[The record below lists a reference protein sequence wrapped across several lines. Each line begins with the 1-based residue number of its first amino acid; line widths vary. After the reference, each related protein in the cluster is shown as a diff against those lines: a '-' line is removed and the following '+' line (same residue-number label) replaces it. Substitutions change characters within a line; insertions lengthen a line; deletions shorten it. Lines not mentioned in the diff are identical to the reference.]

1 MPCRNCSESGHNIR
15 TCPLKEPELLS
26 PSVIGCD
33 DISLID
39 LDASDVL
46 MGMEEL
52 TEETPDCMICYE
64 SVTDDSVTLKCGHIY
79 CVSCFAQH
87 MRVSNGCAGCRRP
100 LCEPPKKHKSY
111 RSLSQTQICD
121 IVEETLNDN
130 PGFIETVHN
139 DLLKQTKKYISEHY
153 QDTTT
158 RQQCQIAIMM
168 KNAIANTKLDFGFWL
183 SGIHIAH
190 HIDAHYNEQND

>member
-1 MPCRNCSESGHNIR
+1 MPCSNCSEPGHTIR
-15 TCPLKEPELLS
+15 TCPLREPELLS
-26 PSVIGCD
+26 PSIIGGD
-33 DISLID
+33 DISQID
-39 LDASDVL
+39 LVAWDVL

-52 TEETPDCMICYE
+52 TEEPPECMICYE

-111 RSLSQTQICD
+111 RSLSQTQVCD

-130 PGFIETVHN
+130 PGFITIFSSKPRN
-139 DLLKQTKKYISEHY
+139 TSRNII
-153 QDTTT
+153 TTQL
-158 RQQCQIAIMM
+158 RD
-168 KNAIANTKLDFGFWL
+168 NSVRSPL
-183 SGIHIAH
+183 
-190 HIDAHYNEQND
+190 